1 MPKQRWRRL
10 GPVGGVVVA
19 CAVASAIGGCG
30 GGDEAL
36 PPLPAKLTVV
46 PDANAPPPVGQVT
59 TTLPPTTTSL
69 PGSQTYTVADG
80 DTLYGIATRYSTT
93 MATLLALNRFSDP
106 NNIVVGQRIIVPAPP
121 TTTTT
126 AAPSTT
132 VGQPGLGGT
141 GTGGGGPSGTTPSA
155 TTSPAAT
162 ASTLPAATEN
172 G

>member
-1 MPKQRWRRL
+1 MPWHWRSRPGRATCLALSLFAAAGL
-10 GPVGGVVVA
+10 GA
-19 CAVASAIGGCG
+19 CAS
-30 GGDEAL
+30 GGDTTL
-36 PPLPAKLTVV
+36 PAAPAKLTVLTE
-46 PDANAPPPVGQVT
+46 PNAAPPVGLVT

-69 PGSQTYTVADG
+69 PGSQTYTVAVG

-93 MATLLALNRFSDP
+93 MATLLSLNQFADP
-106 NNIVVGQRIIVPAPP
+106 NNIAPGQRIVVPAPP

-126 AAPSTT
+126 LAPTT
-132 VGQPGLGGT
+132 SAKVGGPGNGT
-141 GTGGGGPSGTTPSA
+141 GTTAPSA